1 MQCVRDYLNPP
12 YGRMSNEDCFRED
25 SIPIGNYTIGTN
37 SSDFGLV
44 KNIEPYYSL
53 IEFNVCT
60 LADGKLGAL

>member
-1 MQCVRDYLNPP
+1 
-12 YGRMSNEDCFRED
+12 MSNEDCFRED

-53 IEFNVCT
+53 IDFNVCT